1 MNRLQ
6 LLSTVAASL
15 LLAAGTAAAQ
25 GLHEQKMPE
34 RAPAAQRHAPAEK
47 IAPSMHAGEH
57 KMPQTTGQGS
67 SDESRMSGEHTGVSH
82 DQRGAEQ
89 DGSQSSMRNG
99 GKASTSGEGSADN
112 EKRGGEKP
120 SITEHQ
126 SGKNGGEA
134 QMKRGEESQSKS
146 GEETHGKTRVES
158 KGEHNGSTTGQ
169 GAAAGAAK
177 LSTEQRTKI
186 TTIIKKKNVEPTH
199 LNISVHVGARVPA
212 HVHFYPL
219 PPEVVTVY
227 PEWRGYDYVVV
238 GDQILVID
246 PDDHEIV
253 AILNV

>member
-126 SGKNGGEA
+126 SGKNGDEA

-146 GEETHGKTRVES
+146 GEETHGKTRVEFE
-158 KGEHNGSTTGQ
+158 GRAQRLDHRPGCRRRRRQAEHRAAHKDHHHHQEKERGTDASQYLGACRRARS
-169 GAAAGAAK
+169 GACAFLSAAAGSRYR
-177 LSTEQRTKI
+177 LS
-186 TTIIKKKNVEPTH
+186 
-199 LNISVHVGARVPA
+199 
-212 HVHFYPL
+212 
-219 PPEVVTVY
+219 
-227 PEWRGYDYVVV
+227 
-238 GDQILVID
+238 
-246 PDDHEIV
+246 
-253 AILNV
+253 